1 MSKTKMLIFLP
12 HLIGGGAERVTVNII
27 KQLDRELFEVMLL
40 VLSRE
45 HSAYDTTQT
54 DVNLIELNAS
64 KTLYAL
70 PRLKKVIRESAPD
83 IIFSSLL
90 RGHISMLAVLAYEYK
105 IAEQRHGVEN
115 LKKESENV

>member
-1 MSKTKMLIFLP
+1 MFKTKVLIFFP
-12 HLIGGGAERVTVNII
+12 HLICGGVEWVTVNII
-27 KQLDRELFEVMLL
+27 KQLDRRLFEVMLL

-64 KTLYAL
+64 KTLYTL
-70 PRLKKVIRESAPD
+70 PRLRKAIRESATD

-90 RGHISMLAVLAYEYK
+90 RGHISMLAVLVYEYK
-105 IAEQRHGVEN
+105 LAKQRYWAEN
-115 LKKESENV
+115 LKKESKNV

>member
-27 KQLDRELFEVMLL
+27 KQLDRRLFEVMLL

-64 KTLYAL
+64 KTLYTL
-70 PRLKKVIRESAPD
+70 PRLKKVIRESTPD

-90 RGHISMLAVLAYEYK
+90 RGHISMFAVLAYEYK
-105 IAEQRHGVEN
+105 LAKQRHGAEN